1 MNSTVPRPNGNH
13 VGKLARRSALILGCW
28 TLVSLI
34 SITRHYMEEGGG
46 SDSRPFWWVFLIWLT
61 CYYSW
66 ALLTPAVFLVA
77 KRWPFARS
85 IGIGPML
92 RSVLIHIPLSLAF
105 TGAALFLS
113 HVLYDLLKYAAV
125 SDLDVWLRHLSF
137 TSFLKDFPLYW
148 STLVAANVLSSFKAL
163 REKERLA
170 AHLELER
177 SQLESSL
184 RQAQLDALRMQLNP
198 HFLFNTL
205 QTISVLMMDDTA
217 SANRMLVRLSDL
229 LRSTLRTSVSSLKPL
244 GEEIAFLRAY
254 LEIEQIRFAD
264 RLCVQWDL
272 RPGTEFA
279 LIPTLLLQPLVEN
292 SVRHG
297 IARLSTRGSITIT
310 AAAAEDSLLLSVADT
325 GPGISE
331 ENDNVFGHGIG
342 LTNTRKRLKQLYPDH
357 RMEIIAGPQGG
368 FEVQIEIP
376 LLLQAA
382 ETHDEALAR

>member
-1 MNSTVPRPNGNH
+1 MKVSVSESKIDFRTIASRIF
-13 VGKLARRSALILGCW
+13 LIVGCW
-28 TLVSLI
+28 TVVSLI
-34 SITRHYMEEGGG
+34 SVTRHYMEEAGA
-46 SDSRPFWWVFLIWLT
+46 SDNRPFWRVFLIWLT

-66 ALLTPAVFLVA
+66 AVLTPGVFWVA
-77 KRWPFARS
+77 RRWRFGRRS
-85 IGIGPML
+85 GIATL
-92 RSVLIHIPLSLAF
+92 IRNFCIHIPLSVVF
-105 TGAALFLS
+105 TAAALFLS
-113 HVLYDLLKYAAV
+113 HVFYDLLMHGNV
-125 SDLDVWLRHLSF
+125 SDLGAWVHRLRF

-148 STLVAANVLSSFKAL
+148 SALAAANVLSSFKAL

-205 QTISVLMMDDTA
+205 QTVSVLMMDDTA
-217 SANRMLVRLSDL
+217 SANRMLIRLSDL
-229 LRSTLRTSVSSLKPL
+229 LRSTLRTSVASLSPL
-244 GEEIAFLRAY
+244 HEEIAFLRAY

-272 RPGTEFA
+272 APETDLA

-297 IARLSTRGSITIT
+297 IARMSTRGAITIS
-310 AAAAEDSLLLSVADT
+310 AKADEKALHLSVADT
-325 GPGISE
+325 GPGVSE
-331 ENDNVFGHGIG
+331 EYDSVFGHGIG

-357 RMEIIAGPQGG
+357 EMEIVAGPQGG
-368 FEVQIEIP
+368 FAVQIAIP
-376 LLLQAA
+376 FVLQGA
-382 ETHDEALAR
+382 ETREEVVAL